1 MSNTDISK
9 RDYHNDCSGDSL
21 TPEWIENYKEAIKQ
35 KWLHV
40 LDCRDCTARFSTVV
54 YIPSIHYA
62 DWRVTV
68 CEFLKAIGL
77 TAQMTALFPDGPDTP
92 FTLKNR
98 CVRTVFGILS
108 EKVKK
113 TRKGFAFTIEMSA
126 ADRSKRSGAKIFA
139 EMVGICAI
147 NFAGKGPTK
156 VSISTHKDGKDIGA
170 EGNSTKAFG
179 FNQGNDDLKYLKSFI
194 CNQGKL
200 KTTFSNE
207 LNEALVTAFSTV
219 QDKFLLRAG
228 DVVSLLLDN
237 SGEIFVDLLIMYDN
251 ETLDSMSPCFIG
263 NNECAQ
269 EMQKQFYASGVI
281 TFCNRC
287 NQEDCPVN
295 NKMVQWIAAVYF
307 FCIQYAR
314 TTGNKLKTY
323 SRNSVRH

>member
-1 MSNTDISK
+1 MNNK
-9 RDYHNDCSGDSL
+9 HNNVMNSGDSL
-21 TPEWIENYKEAIKQ
+21 TPQWIENFKEGIKA

-54 YIPSIHYA
+54 YTPTLHYA

-77 TAQMTALFPDGPDTP
+77 TAQMTAVFPDGPDTP

-108 EKVKK
+108 EKIKK
-113 TRKGFAFTIEMSA
+113 TKRGFAFTIELSA
-126 ADRSKRSGAKIFA
+126 ADRTKRSGARIFA
-139 EMVGICAI
+139 EMIGICAI
-147 NFAGKGPTK
+147 SFGGSGPTK
-156 VSISTHKDGKDIGA
+156 MSISTHKDGKNPNPNLLANNG
-170 EGNSTKAFG
+170 TKSLA
-179 FNQGNDDLKYLKSFI
+179 FNQGNDDLKFLKSFI

-207 LNEALVTAFSTV
+207 LNGALITAFSTL
-219 QDKFLLRAG
+219 QDRFLYRAG

-237 SGEIFVDLLIMYDN
+237 SAEIFTDLLILYDDEKLRN
-251 ETLDSMSPCFIG
+251 MSPCFIG
-263 NNECAQ
+263 NDDCAKV
-269 EMQKQFYASGVI
+269 MQKQFYETGMI

-287 NQEDCPVN
+287 NKEYCPVN

-314 TTGNKLKTY
+314 TTGNSHGNITTI
-323 SRNSVRH
+323 